1 MPRRLLKPRLA
12 ALSLAVVL
20 AAAPAPAWAQESPP
34 PPGPPGPGGG
44 VRLVRVASD
53 EAGGFITGLGTAR
66 CRHSL
71 ELGFDSIGQISAM
84 PVEEGQAVKKGQ
96 VLARLDERTVAAEL
110 KAKEAEVAAAQA
122 EVERAAAK
130 HQEKQKLY
138 QGRAVTLNDVREA
151 GFDLAKTRARLEAA
165 QAEVAALGTR
175 QAGMVLKAPVSGVI
189 AKRISE
195 PGEIVTPNG
204 KRVLKL
210 IDCGLILAE
219 VEFGERLYTR
229 IAPGQEVTL
238 VADALPGRRFTGR
251 VHSISPEVDDK
262 NRTFTVKVAVANPEF
277 LIKPGMFVRAALAPA
292 ASGPASLWLPPEAL
306 SQEQGDQATI
316 TVVVDRRPVQRR
328 VRLGRR
334 EPGRV
339 EIVEGVTAGETV
351 AIPPAPGPGPGPGGG
366 RP

>member
-1 MPRRLLKPRLA
+1 MPRRLLKSCLVALTLGLTLA
-12 ALSLAVVL
+12 M
-20 AAAPAPAWAQESPP
+20 PAWAQESPP
-34 PPGPPGPGGG
+34 PGGPGGPG
-44 VRLVRVASD
+44 GPPVRLVRVVSD

-71 ELGFDSIGQISAM
+71 ELGFESIGQISAM

-110 KAKEAEVAAAQA
+110 KAKQAEVSAAQA
-122 EVERAAAK
+122 EVERAASK
-130 HQEKQKLY
+130 HEEKQKLFK
-138 QGRAVTLNDVREA
+138 GRAVTMNDVREA
-151 GFDLAKTRARLEAA
+151 GFDLAKARARLEAA
-165 QAEVAALGTR
+165 QAEVAALNAR
-175 QAGMVLKAPVSGVI
+175 LAGMVLKAPVGGVI

-210 IDCGLILAE
+210 IDCAEILAE

-229 IAPGQEVTL
+229 IALGQEVTL

-277 LIKPGMFVRAALAPA
+277 MLKPGMFVRAALAPA
-292 ASGPASLWLPPEAL
+292 AAGPASLWLPPEAL
-306 SQEQGDQATI
+306 GQVEGDLATI
-316 TVVVDRRPVQRR
+316 TAVVDRRPVQRR